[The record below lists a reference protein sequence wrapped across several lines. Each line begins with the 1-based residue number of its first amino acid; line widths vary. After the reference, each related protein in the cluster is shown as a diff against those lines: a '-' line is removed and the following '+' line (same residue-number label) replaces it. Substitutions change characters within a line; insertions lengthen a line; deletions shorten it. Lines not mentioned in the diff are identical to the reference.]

1 MYIRISSNIASI
13 GFLVFILIFGKIENA
28 RALNRKIRTININW
42 YFSYYF
48 HCLLLWTRW
57 NYVRI
62 IAHTHKHTHHMLV
75 WSTMNERGNMERNT
89 KNKTDFPIMN
99 KNRFLSR
106 NPIVNIYSVVYDYV
120 KLCVFIY
127 TSEERISMLYA
138 PLIHHICL
146 GNCNKCLCVRNNLG
160 H

>member
-1 MYIRISSNIASI
+1 
-13 GFLVFILIFGKIENA
+13 
-28 RALNRKIRTININW
+28 
-42 YFSYYF
+42 
-48 HCLLLWTRW
+48 
-57 NYVRI
+57 
-62 IAHTHKHTHHMLV
+62 
-75 WSTMNERGNMERNT
+75 
-89 KNKTDFPIMN
+89 MN

-160 H
+160 HQEMTFVFAYHQCFAVLHLTRRNLEKISEPHIFESNKTVQMIKLNLEGGKNGIRFWVFAPNNHIITRHRELFFPI

>member
-1 MYIRISSNIASI
+1 M
-13 GFLVFILIFGKIENA
+13 
-28 RALNRKIRTININW
+28 
-42 YFSYYF
+42 
-48 HCLLLWTRW
+48 
-57 NYVRI
+57 RI

-127 TSEERISMLYA
+127 
-138 PLIHHICL
+138 
-146 GNCNKCLCVRNNLG
+146 V
-160 H
+160 